1 MTWRSER
8 PPGSGRPPQG
18 GVGSTRGWPVAGEPW
33 PRTPGSAAP
42 LRAGGSAPVSGGDGA
57 GLGERDAVLERVRRQ
72 REREGKTSW
81 KRIEGRAERE
91 RKGEGC
97 PGSGRGCGLS
107 PQSRCSVGA
116 SGDGQRLGV
125 GMGKEEGRAESSEA
139 DQTPLLRVPE
149 TVCTHQGG
157 SVPCPRPPTPLTPR
171 WGTLPGPGAAHA
183 CPSPA
188 AAPGWGSASL

>member
-1 MTWRSER
+1 MTWRSE

-18 GVGSTRGWPVAGEPW
+18 GVGRTRGWRVAGEPR
-33 PRTPGSAAP
+33 PRTPRSELETALLPAAGMGQRSGSGM
-42 LRAGGSAPVSGGDGA
+42 RSWRGCGG
-57 GLGERDAVLERVRRQ
+57 R
-72 REREGKTSW
+72 GKTSW
-81 KRIEGRAERE
+81 NRMEGRAERE

-97 PGSGRGCGLS
+97 PGSGRGCGPS

-125 GMGKEEGRAESSEA
+125 GMGKAEGRAESPGA
-139 DQTPLLRVPE
+139 DLLRLPE
-149 TVCTHQGG
+149 TVCTQQGG

-171 WGTLPGPGAAHA
+171 WGTLPRPAAAHA

-188 AAPGWGSASL
+188 AAPGWGSAAL